1 MNRIGFFLLFFI
13 FVFGILSAQ
22 KNKQEPIGT
31 QEVLVVKSYT
41 PSLSDA
47 FKIKSAPKLSDSLT
61 SLEKEL
67 VYQLQKIPVI
77 STFEPNKAS
86 PLKLQQRKST
96 TPYNTFFSGG
106 YGNKN
111 QLFFNVS
118 SMIELD
124 RTQRFGLNLYRDGF
138 GSDLANTL
146 LKSSQNYSRFGLHHN
161 FRSTNYNANTLV
173 QFKTN
178 KNNYFGLYDTEWDPL
193 LINSANPEIKRKFF
207 EIRTHWNWYDD
218 VLRGITFQANLTSDN
233 FNSTEQQLGLKTEFG
248 VDLGSGKLKS
258 ELNLQGFHSTFE
270 NSYFDRSLEQYTQGK
285 GSVDIY
291 WQHSRNDLKIKI
303 GAGAA
308 YLLGVENIASSL
320 LYYPQLELYYQK
332 PGNVLSPYLIAEGGV
347 HFNTYKNLAAAN
359 PYLAPTTLLTPT
371 FNQYN
376 ASLGI
381 RSQLASVLNFDLGF
395 IYDQVE
401 NFNYFERLPF
411 DSSYQDE
418 SYRLSNAFAAKYSNT
433 DLYGFKASLRIDLA
447 KDNFVRFETRYR
459 LFETNGNQELWNIPA
474 LEMNWESQFQ
484 WEDRLAFSLSGN
496 LWGDRIAAYRPIFI
510 DQELNNVQIIS
521 ENLPLFISTTA
532 HLTYKL
538 TTQFDVFVKVKL
550 NSQEK
555 HGRWA
560 YYPEPPLLF
569 LGGITYKFD
578 FQY

>member
-347 HFNTYKNLAAAN
+347 HFNTYKNLAATN